1 MRGALARLLLAQAV
15 GQLCLVVA
23 VVVLARLLP
32 PAEMGLFQVGA
43 AISVVL
49 QPAATLCL
57 EFRIPVARSPVE
69 AAGFRRAGLVAL
81 SVVAGLVLG
90 IAATAG
96 LLGSSAVA
104 TVSLS
109 AAILLLAY
117 AGTVLDNAVL
127 IYRERSSALAVRNLL
142 GGLLGAALQVGG
154 ALLTGS
160 AVVIALGVLAGRLLA
175 IALTWTPV
183 SAPHPGGSSLSLR
196 GSLLSVGSQSIW
208 VLSMQT
214 LTLLTTPLFGVVAA
228 GYVGVAQRVAG
239 APTSLLGQALG
250 QVSQSL
256 LAPHVREPHGGLRR
270 TMLRQMAVLGSVS
283 SLLAVAL
290 IVLAPRGAAWALG
303 ENYAT
308 VGVVAAILAVPFALQ
323 ITVAPLAPFLI
334 MVDRQ
339 AVLFRLQVVRAGV
352 ALSTVVGTALFT
364 GDFLLTC
371 LAYAVGESACYA
383 ACLAGVLREASRHDA
398 AATNTGRM
406 SSRSW

>member
-1 MRGALARLLLAQAV
+1 
-15 GQLCLVVA
+15 
-23 VVVLARLLP
+23 
-32 PAEMGLFQVGA
+32 FQVGA

-49 QPAATLCL
+49 QPAATLCH
-57 EFRIPVARSPVE
+57 EFRIPVARSTGEVV
-69 AAGFRRAGLVAL
+69 ALRRAGLVTLA
-81 SVVAGLVLG
+81 VVAGLVLG
-90 IAATAG
+90 AAAVAG

-104 TVSLS
+104 TVCLA
-109 AAILLLAY
+109 AAILLVAY

-127 IYRERSSALAVRNLL
+127 IHRERRSALAARNLL

-160 AVVIALGVLAGRLLA
+160 AVVIALGVLVGRLLA

-183 SAPHPGGSSLSLR
+183 HAERQAGVSLSLR

-214 LTLLTTPLFGVVAA
+214 LTLLTTPFFGVVAA

-256 LAPHVREPHGGLRR
+256 LAPHVREPHGALRR
-270 TMLRQMAVLGSVS
+270 TMLRQVAVLGSLS
-283 SLLAVAL
+283 SVLAVTL
-290 IVLAPRGAAWALG
+290 IVLAPRGAAWVLG
-303 ENYAT
+303 EQYAT

-323 ITVAPLAPFLI
+323 ITAAPLAPFLI

-339 AVLFRLQVVRAGV
+339 AVLFRLQMVRAAV
-352 ALSTVVGTALFT
+352 ALSAVVGTALLS

-371 LAYAVGESACYA
+371 LAYAVGESVCYA
-383 ACLAGVLREASRHDA
+383 ACLGAVLREAGRQDA
-398 AATNTGRM
+398 ACSRRGPRGTRRGLVDGVGGTATDAAERAARRPPRGGRA
-406 SSRSW
+406 RPP

>member
-23 VVVLARLLP
+23 IVALARLLA

-49 QPAATLCL
+49 QPAATLCH

-69 AAGFRRAGLVAL
+69 VAGLRRTGLVAL
-81 SVVAGLVLG
+81 AVVVVLVLG
-90 IAATAG
+90 VAAVAR
-96 LLGSSAVA
+96 LLGGSAAA

-117 AGTVLDNAVL
+117 GGTVLDNAVL
-127 IYRERSSALAVRNLL
+127 IHGGRRSALAARNLL

-160 AVVIALGVLAGRLLA
+160 AVVIALGVLVGRLLA

-183 SAPHPGGSSLSLR
+183 SAPPPAGSSLSLR

-239 APTSLLGQALG
+239 APTSLLGQALA

-256 LAPHVREPHGGLRR
+256 LAPHVREPHGALRR
-270 TMLRQMAVLGSVS
+270 AMLRQMAVLGSLS
-283 SLLAVAL
+283 SLLAVTL
-290 IVLAPRGAAWALG
+290 IVFAPRGAVWVLG
-303 ENYAT
+303 EDYAT

-323 ITVAPLAPFLI
+323 ITAAPLAPFLI

-352 ALSTVVGTALFT
+352 ALSTVVGTALLT

-371 LAYAVGESACYA
+371 LAYAVGESACYV
-383 ACLAGVLREASRHDA
+383 ACLVGVLREASRHDA
-398 AATNTGRM
+398 VPVHG
-406 SSRSW
+406 

>member
-1 MRGALARLLLAQAV
+1 VRGALARLLLAQAV

-23 VVVLARLLP
+23 VVVLARLLAP
-32 PAEMGLFQVGA
+32 SEMGLFQVGA

-49 QPAATLCL
+49 QPAATLCH
-57 EFRIPVARSPVE
+57 EFRIPVARSNAEV
-69 AAGFRRAGLVAL
+69 AGLRRAGLVTLA
-81 SVVAGLVLG
+81 VVAGLVLG
-90 IAATAG
+90 VAVAAE
-96 LLGSSAVA
+96 LLGSTAVA
-104 TVSLS
+104 TVSLT
-109 AAILLLAY
+109 AAILLVAY

-127 IYRERSSALAVRNLL
+127 IHHERRSALAVRNLL
-142 GGLLGAALQVGG
+142 GGLLGAAFQVGG

-160 AVVIALGVLAGRLLA
+160 AVVIASGVLVGRLLA

-183 SAPHPGGSSLSLR
+183 TTPHRGGAALSLR

-214 LTLLTTPLFGVVAA
+214 LTLLTAPFFGVVAA

-256 LAPHVREPHGGLRR
+256 LAPHVREPHGALRR
-270 TMLRQMAVLGSVS
+270 TMLRQMAVLGSIS

-290 IVLAPRGAAWALG
+290 IVLAPRGAAWVLG

-323 ITVAPLAPFLI
+323 ITAAPLAPFLI
-334 MVDRQ
+334 MIDRQ
-339 AVLFRLQVVRAGV
+339 AVLFRLQVIRAGV
-352 ALSTVVGTALFT
+352 ALSTVVGTALLS
-364 GDFLLTC
+364 GNFLLTC

-383 ACLAGVLREASRHDA
+383 ACLVAVLREASRQDVVSVH
-398 AATNTGRM
+398 G
-406 SSRSW
+406 